1 MNYLMADGREL
12 YVTDGFSEGRT
23 WFTAYKA
30 PTGSTRRYKSPD
42 LPCRRTREEAQADL
56 DSYARKKGLKA
67 RAAVM
72 QTPKLGPRCTRI
84 ACIHNTGCIAGA
96 RLDHL
101 CNMRCRLSD
110 PPAKRNK
117 MGGLDCLSERY
128 ETEVSPRHG

>member
-1 MNYLMADGREL
+1 MKYLMADGREL
-12 YVTDGFSEGRT
+12 FVTDGFSEGRT

-84 ACIHNTGCIAGA
+84 ACIHNTGCIKEADA
-96 RLDHL
+96 
-101 CNMRCRLSD
+101 S
-110 PPAKRNK
+110 
-117 MGGLDCLSERY
+117 
-128 ETEVSPRHG
+128 